1 MYHKK
6 VPFFTTMRIYQIDHI
21 SMLFME
27 KNEKICLRRTNV
39 LRPENWEARYL
50 MMCFLSSCQMQEA
63 HSHIY
68 MYTYLTTC
76 VLHNIHSTTYLHTV
90 LHLLSSHLTHF
101 GKKWDWQDRS
111 LNQSEDSN
119 CQILC
124 QILFLSESSLSSPK
138 LYQMA
143 EPCSNLAQIL
153 LKPRSNLAQTLLKPC
168 SNLAQT
174 SLKPCSNLAQ
184 TFFKSHSNLVQISF
198 KPRSDLVQ
206 T

>member
-1 MYHKK
+1 MSTQIPKYVYWTTTIRVHSLKFQGLYLTK
-6 VPFFTTMRIYQIDHI
+6 NASKLNIFLVHIRKGFF
-21 SMLFME
+21 
-27 KNEKICLRRTNV
+27 RTNFFIW
-39 LRPENWEARYL
+39 P
-50 MMCFLSSCQMQEA
+50 F
-63 HSHIY
+63 
-68 MYTYLTTC
+68 
-76 VLHNIHSTTYLHTV
+76 TV

-101 GKKWDWQDRS
+101 WKKWDWQDRS

-143 EPCSNLAQIL
+143 EPCSNLAQTL
-153 LKPRSNLAQTLLKPC
+153 LKPRSNLSQTLLKPC
-168 SNLAQT
+168 SNLAQS